1 MLKGLVKNER
11 NENEKKMTL
20 PKVRDENVK
29 TPVELVLK
37 FMTLLCINKT
47 SEFSIVVMMTRMM
60 MVLLMVML
68 SERSVLLSDTLQ
80 LMCKSK
86 TRAVLCGGFFT
97 LGCCIYTYHRL
108 SF

>member
-1 MLKGLVKNER
+1 MLKGLVKNEK

-37 FMTLLCINKT
+37 FMTLPCINKT

-80 LMCKSK
+80 LLCKSK

-97 LGCCIYTYHRL
+97 LGCCIYTYHSL